1 VYIGELH
8 TQLIEVARQRVRAGL
23 LTERGLAR
31 SCGVSQPH
39 MHNVLKQIRSLST
52 DSADRLMHA
61 LELSVPALLWRFP
74 AESETQVRAVPVL
87 RNSVGPGTEAAFT
100 IFRGYVPFPARL
112 VEGLVEPVAACL
124 GPDLVLPNP
133 LAAKDLV
140 LLDQNPAVRAKP
152 AGAGYWVVADGTGL
166 RVRYVRLSGTKVF
179 LPNEANL
186 KDPSTWQ
193 SISLR
198 ERNIQEIVRARI
210 VWISREMEG
219 PAA

>member
-8 TQLIEVARQRVRAGL
+8 SQLIEVARQRVRAGL

-39 MHNVLKQIRSLST
+39 MHNVLRQIRSLST

-61 LELSVPALLWRFP
+61 LDLSVPELLWRFP
-74 AESETQVRAVPVL
+74 AEAETQVRAIPVL
-87 RNSVGPGTEAAFT
+87 RNSIGPGTEAAFT

-112 VEGLVEPVAACL
+112 VDGLVQPVAARL
-124 GPDLVLPNP
+124 GPDLVLPKA

-140 LLDQNPAVRAKP
+140 LLDQNPAVRARP
-152 AGAGYWVVADGTGL
+152 AGAGYWAVADGTGL
-166 RVRYVRLSGTKVF
+166 RVRYVRLGGTRIF

-186 KDPSTWQ
+186 KDPPSWQ

-198 ERNIQEIVRARI
+198 ERSIQDIVRARI

-219 PAA
+219 APA